1 MPDDDL
7 ILRGTAAIMALA
19 PAMLFI
25 GVVCLRKPWRDSR
38 RLIWIAYG
46 LGFCV
51 AIPTAALVAIYAP
64 LIAGIGDFRVYAAA
78 VALIEAA
85 VPEETAKFLII
96 LFFVMRHEDL
106 RRPADAMIL
115 TICMALGFATIEN
128 LYYVIG
134 SEDWTDTAMLRAV
147 TAVPMH
153 ATIAVVMGYYAA
165 QILLHP
171 ERYRRLLVCM
181 WFWPFLL
188 HGLYDYPVFAIYR
201 LLEIQDSVPNAQLI
215 EFQLIFA
222 FAFLAAIAAAL
233 AAIQVIAGQSN
244 AMRPL
249 AWHTP
254 EGTRIPRWLLRTIN
268 RPRRNETPETPPAEL
283 TARGLSNTGQ

>member
-1 MPDDDL
+1 MSDDDL

-25 GVVCLRKPWRDSR
+25 GVVCFRRPWRDSR

-51 AIPTAALVAIYAP
+51 AIPPAALVAIYAP
-64 LIAGIGDFRVYAAA
+64 LIASIGNFRVYAAA

-85 VPEETAKFLII
+85 APEETAKYLII

-153 ATIAVVMGYYAA
+153 ATIGVVMGYYAA

-171 ERYRRLLVCM
+171 ERHRRLLVCM

-201 LLEIQDSVPNAQLI
+201 LLEIQDSVPNSQLI

-233 AAIQVIAGQSN
+233 AAIQAIVGQPG

-249 AWHTP
+249 AWQPP

-268 RPRRNETPETPPAEL
+268 RPRRNETPEPRLAEM
-283 TARGLSNTGQ
+283 TARRLSNTGQ